1 MKRVMLALVVAT
13 MLAVPDAR
21 AVFEGVLKP
30 GLQTTITLSAPGNS
44 ATATVL
50 TARKRKVAVLGLLT
64 APPFGMAQLDGL
76 LPNVQRVIINVNLPP
91 QGSATV
97 HVVQGTIDSQFQV
110 NQDTDF
116 VYDVTP

>member
-1 MKRVMLALVVAT
+1 MKRVMLALLVAT
-13 MLAVPDAR
+13 VLAVPDAR
-21 AVFEGVLKP
+21 AAFEGALRP
-30 GLQTTITLSAPGNS
+30 GMQTTITLSAPGNS

-64 APPFGMAQLDGL
+64 AKPFGMAQFDGL
-76 LPNVQRVIINVNLPP
+76 LPNVQRVIISVNVPP
-91 QGSATV
+91 QGSATL
-97 HVVQGTIDSQFQV
+97 HVVQGTIDSQFAV